1 METKR
6 EIKNKKKFYI
16 TTAIAYANAAPH
28 IGHAL
33 EYIQADAI
41 ARYHRKKEDVWFLTG
56 TDEHGDKINR
66 VALSSEKTAKVFV
79 DEIAKIFK
87 ALKKDLNLSYDDFI
101 RTTDKKKHWP
111 GVYAI
116 WNKLLKRGDIYLKN
130 YQGLY
135 CVGCEKFLTEKDL
148 NEEGNCP
155 IHKKKPELVEEQNY
169 FFRLSRYEGKIRE
182 LIESGKMDVKPA
194 ATRSEILSFLNQGL
208 EDISFSRSKKTVPW
222 GIPVKDSD
230 QTIYVWGDAL
240 VNYISAIG
248 YGRDEETFKRL
259 WPAEV
264 HLIGKDIARFHA
276 VIWPAMLLSA
286 GLKTPKKIFTH
297 GYITVDG
304 EKMSKSIGNVIS
316 AFEPAKKYGIDP
328 LRYYVLREIPSD
340 GDGDFS
346 YDRLTERYERDLAR
360 GLGNFVSRTLNLIN
374 GEKIDVSKAP
384 SKEVR
389 DEVKRM
395 RARVEKGF
403 DEFRLHEALS
413 AVFDFI
419 KAGDIYVNDKQPW
432 KNKSVKISR
441 DLLAYLEHIGEYIE
455 PFMPE
460 TSKKIKS
467 ALKYKEDFC
476 TPKKID
482 PLFPLQK

>member
-1 METKR
+1 MENKK
-6 EIKNKKKFYI
+6 EIKKKKFYI

-33 EYIQADAI
+33 EYIQADTI

-56 TDEHGDKINR
+56 MDEHGDKINR
-66 VALSSEKTAKVFV
+66 VAQASEKTAKVFV
-79 DEIAKIFK
+79 DEIAKTFK
-87 ALKKDLNLSYDDFI
+87 GLKKELNLSYDDFI

-116 WNKLLKRGDIYLKN
+116 WDKLVKKGDIYLKN

-148 NEEGNCP
+148 TEEGNCP
-155 IHKKKPELVEEQNY
+155 LHKKKPELVEEQNY
-169 FFRLSRYEGKIRE
+169 FFRLSRYEKQIRE
-182 LIESGKMDVKPA
+182 LIESGKMDVRPA
-194 ATRSEILSFLNQGL
+194 ATKSEILSFLNQGL

-222 GIPVKDSD
+222 GIPVKNSD

-248 YGRDEETFKRL
+248 YGRDEENFKRL

-304 EKMSKSIGNVIS
+304 EKMSKSIGNVIN
-316 AFEPAKKYGIDP
+316 AFEPSKKYGIDP

-346 YDRLTERYERDLAR
+346 YDRLSERYERDLAR
-360 GLGNFVSRTLNLIN
+360 GLGNFVARTLNLLN
-374 GEKIDVSKAP
+374 GEKIDISKAP
-384 SKEVR
+384 SKEVK
-389 DEVKRM
+389 DEIKRM

-403 DEFRLHEALS
+403 EEFRLHEALS
-413 AVFDFI
+413 AVFDLI
-419 KAGDIYVNDKQPW
+419 KAGDVYVNDKQPW

-441 DLLAYLEHIGEYIE
+441 DLLAYLENIGEGIE
-455 PFMPE
+455 PFMPD

-467 ALKYKEDFC
+467 ALKYKENIC

-482 PLFPLQK
+482 PLFPFQK